1 MRILNSLILIV
12 FFSFGISIPFKNRYI
27 VPLYLKVGLSVG
39 YNDNI
44 FLFSDEEK
52 NDNDSYKYMGNSST
66 YDSSTIKPDIRI
78 LYSPHIVDG
87 KTTNF
92 IFYSSL
98 SNYPNV
104 VDNNSIYYSMRF
116 EYKIKSYN
124 WVKFGYRN
132 SLNNFLRY
140 YNDSDLPGN
149 DYIECDYSSE
159 SIYVSYSLNFNEYG
173 WSKFRLL
180 ASEQFYNPNF
190 TEFDT
195 RINEISFK
203 HHLDYKLFQISISL
217 LRSFADNISY
227 KNGILNFDC
236 GNTPENFDQIK
247 FDNFCEK
254 DNSPDLQGSH
264 WAPHLIHRDLWT
276 KVGGFSVEFDPGD
289 GSDPDLC
296 MKLWNE
302 GVRTF
307 KCISRFKVYH
317 FGSVTTRKRDI
328 NINNGT
334 KKFLLKFGF
343 NPRFFR
349 KFYLRGDGKIKYLGP
364 LDDPKLNFSMLLG
377 LIINKFK
384 YYYYKIF

>member
-1 MRILNSLILIV
+1 MNFTILIPTYNNLKYLRL
-12 FFSFGISIPFKNRYI
+12 FCESIKINSNFSHQLIFHI
-27 VPLYLKVGLSVG
+27 
-39 YNDNI
+39 NDG
-44 FLFSDEEK
+44 SDG
-52 NDNDSYKYMGNSST
+52 SY
-66 YDSSTIKPDIRI
+66 
-78 LYSPHIVDG
+78 
-87 KTTNF
+87 
-92 IFYSSL
+92 
-98 SNYPNV
+98 
-104 VDNNSIYYSMRF
+104 
-116 EYKIKSYN
+116 
-124 WVKFGYRN
+124 
-132 SLNNFLRY
+132 
-140 YNDSDLPGN
+140 
-149 DYIECDYSSE
+149 DYINNNKYQFTHSKTNIGLCSAIKEASKL
-159 SIYVSYSLNFNEYG
+159 IKNQYVLYAHDDMYFCKN
-173 WSKFRLL
+173 WD
-180 ASEQFYNPNF
+180 QFLIEEVQKQNN
-190 TEFDT
+190 
-195 RINEISFK
+195 N
-203 HHLDYKLFQISISL
+203 LFYFSGT
-217 LRSFADNISY
+217 NISY
-227 KNGILNFDC
+227 KDGILNFDC

-276 KVGGFSVEFDPGD
+276 KVEGFSIEFDPGD

-349 KFYLRGDGKIKYLGP
+349 KYYLRGDGKIKYLGP
-364 LDDPKLNFSMLLG
+364 LDDPKLNFSMLLS

>member
-1 MRILNSLILIV
+1 MNFTILIPTYNNLKYLRL
-12 FFSFGISIPFKNRYI
+12 FCESIKINSNFSHQLIFHI
-27 VPLYLKVGLSVG
+27 
-39 YNDNI
+39 NDG
-44 FLFSDEEK
+44 SDG
-52 NDNDSYKYMGNSST
+52 SY
-66 YDSSTIKPDIRI
+66 
-78 LYSPHIVDG
+78 
-87 KTTNF
+87 
-92 IFYSSL
+92 
-98 SNYPNV
+98 
-104 VDNNSIYYSMRF
+104 
-116 EYKIKSYN
+116 
-124 WVKFGYRN
+124 
-132 SLNNFLRY
+132 
-140 YNDSDLPGN
+140 
-149 DYIECDYSSE
+149 DYIKNNKYQFTHSKTNIGLCSSIKE
-159 SIYVSYSLNFNEYG
+159 SSKLIKNEYVLYAHDDMYFCKN
-173 WSKFRLL
+173 WDKFLIEEVQKQNNNL
-180 ASEQFYNPNF
+180 FYF
-190 TEFDT
+190 SGT
-195 RINEISFK
+195 
-203 HHLDYKLFQISISL
+203 
-217 LRSFADNISY
+217 NISY
-227 KNGILNFDC
+227 KDGILNFDC

-276 KVGGFSVEFDPGD
+276 KVKGFSIEFDPGD

-349 KFYLRGDGKIKYLGP
+349 KYYLRGDGKIKYLGP
-364 LDDPKLNFSMLLG
+364 LDDPKLNFSMLLS

>member
-1 MRILNSLILIV
+1 MNFTILIPTYNNLKYLRLLCESIKINSN
-12 FFSFGISIPFKNRYI
+12 FSHQLIFHI
-27 VPLYLKVGLSVG
+27 
-39 YNDNI
+39 NDG
-44 FLFSDEEK
+44 SDG
-52 NDNDSYKYMGNSST
+52 SY
-66 YDSSTIKPDIRI
+66 
-78 LYSPHIVDG
+78 
-87 KTTNF
+87 
-92 IFYSSL
+92 
-98 SNYPNV
+98 
-104 VDNNSIYYSMRF
+104 
-116 EYKIKSYN
+116 
-124 WVKFGYRN
+124 
-132 SLNNFLRY
+132 
-140 YNDSDLPGN
+140 
-149 DYIECDYSSE
+149 DYINNNKYQFTHSKTNIGLCSSIKE
-159 SIYVSYSLNFNEYG
+159 ASKLIKNQYVLYAHDDMYFCKN
-173 WSKFRLL
+173 WDKFLIEEVQKQNNNL
-180 ASEQFYNPNF
+180 FYF
-190 TEFDT
+190 SGT
-195 RINEISFK
+195 
-203 HHLDYKLFQISISL
+203 
-217 LRSFADNISY
+217 NISY
-227 KNGILNFDC
+227 KDGILNFDC

-276 KVGGFSVEFDPGD
+276 KVEGFSIEFDPGD

-349 KFYLRGDGKIKYLGP
+349 KYYLRGDSKIKYLGP
-364 LDDPKLNFSMLLG
+364 LDDPKLNFSMLLS

>member
-1 MRILNSLILIV
+1 MNFTILI
-12 FFSFGISIPFKNRYI
+12 P
-27 VPLYLKVGLSVG
+27 
-39 YNDNI
+39 
-44 FLFSDEEK
+44 
-52 NDNDSYKYMGNSST
+52 T
-66 YDSSTIKPDIRI
+66 Y
-78 LYSPHIVDG
+78 
-87 KTTNF
+87 
-92 IFYSSL
+92 
-98 SNYPNV
+98 
-104 VDNNSIYYSMRF
+104 
-116 EYKIKSYN
+116 
-124 WVKFGYRN
+124 
-132 SLNNFLRY
+132 NNFKYLRLFCESIKINSNFNHQLIFHI
-140 YNDSDLPGN
+140 NDGSDGSY
-149 DYIECDYSSE
+149 DYINNNKYQFTHSKTNIGLCSSIKE
-159 SIYVSYSLNFNEYG
+159 ASKLIKNEYVLYAHDDMYFCKN
-173 WSKFRLL
+173 WDKFLIEEVQKQNNNL
-180 ASEQFYNPNF
+180 FYF
-190 TEFDT
+190 SGT
-195 RINEISFK
+195 
-203 HHLDYKLFQISISL
+203 
-217 LRSFADNISY
+217 NISY
-227 KNGILNFDC
+227 KDGILNFDC

-276 KVGGFSVEFDPGD
+276 KVEGFSIEFDPGD

-307 KCISRFKVYH
+307 KCISGFKVYH

-349 KFYLRGDGKIKYLGP
+349 KYYLRGDGKIKYLGP
-364 LDDPKLNFSMLLG
+364 LDDPKLNFSMLLS

>member
-1 MRILNSLILIV
+1 MNFTILIPTYNNLKYLRL
-12 FFSFGISIPFKNRYI
+12 FCESIKINSNFSHQLIFHI
-27 VPLYLKVGLSVG
+27 
-39 YNDNI
+39 NDG
-44 FLFSDEEK
+44 SDG
-52 NDNDSYKYMGNSST
+52 SY
-66 YDSSTIKPDIRI
+66 
-78 LYSPHIVDG
+78 
-87 KTTNF
+87 
-92 IFYSSL
+92 
-98 SNYPNV
+98 
-104 VDNNSIYYSMRF
+104 
-116 EYKIKSYN
+116 
-124 WVKFGYRN
+124 
-132 SLNNFLRY
+132 
-140 YNDSDLPGN
+140 
-149 DYIECDYSSE
+149 DYINNNKYQFTHSKTNIGLCSSIKE
-159 SIYVSYSLNFNEYG
+159 ASKLIKNQYVLYAHDDMYFCKN
-173 WSKFRLL
+173 WDKFLIEEVQKQNNNL
-180 ASEQFYNPNF
+180 FYF
-190 TEFDT
+190 SGT
-195 RINEISFK
+195 
-203 HHLDYKLFQISISL
+203 
-217 LRSFADNISY
+217 NISY
-227 KNGILNFDC
+227 KDGILNFDC

-276 KVGGFSVEFDPGD
+276 KVEGFSIEFDPGD

-307 KCISRFKVYH
+307 KCISGFKVYH

-349 KFYLRGDGKIKYLGP
+349 KYYLRGDGKIKYLGP
-364 LDDPKLNFSMLLG
+364 LDDPKLNFSMLLS

>member
-1 MRILNSLILIV
+1 MNFTILIPTYNNLKYLRL
-12 FFSFGISIPFKNRYI
+12 FCESIKINSNFSHQLIFHI
-27 VPLYLKVGLSVG
+27 
-39 YNDNI
+39 NDG
-44 FLFSDEEK
+44 SDG
-52 NDNDSYKYMGNSST
+52 SY
-66 YDSSTIKPDIRI
+66 
-78 LYSPHIVDG
+78 
-87 KTTNF
+87 
-92 IFYSSL
+92 
-98 SNYPNV
+98 
-104 VDNNSIYYSMRF
+104 
-116 EYKIKSYN
+116 
-124 WVKFGYRN
+124 
-132 SLNNFLRY
+132 
-140 YNDSDLPGN
+140 
-149 DYIECDYSSE
+149 DYINNNKYQFTHSKTNIGLCSSIKE
-159 SIYVSYSLNFNEYG
+159 ASKLIKNQYVLYAHDDMYFCKN
-173 WSKFRLL
+173 WDKFLIEEVQKQNNNL
-180 ASEQFYNPNF
+180 FYF
-190 TEFDT
+190 SGT
-195 RINEISFK
+195 
-203 HHLDYKLFQISISL
+203 
-217 LRSFADNISY
+217 NISY
-227 KNGILNFDC
+227 KDGILNFDC

-276 KVGGFSVEFDPGD
+276 KVKGFSIEFDPGD

-349 KFYLRGDGKIKYLGP
+349 KYYLRGDGKIKYLGP
-364 LDDPKLNFSMLLG
+364 LDDPKLNFSMLLS

>member
-1 MRILNSLILIV
+1 MNFTILIPTYNNLKYLRL
-12 FFSFGISIPFKNRYI
+12 FCESIKINSNFSHQLIFHI
-27 VPLYLKVGLSVG
+27 
-39 YNDNI
+39 NDG
-44 FLFSDEEK
+44 SDG
-52 NDNDSYKYMGNSST
+52 SY
-66 YDSSTIKPDIRI
+66 
-78 LYSPHIVDG
+78 
-87 KTTNF
+87 
-92 IFYSSL
+92 
-98 SNYPNV
+98 
-104 VDNNSIYYSMRF
+104 
-116 EYKIKSYN
+116 
-124 WVKFGYRN
+124 
-132 SLNNFLRY
+132 
-140 YNDSDLPGN
+140 
-149 DYIECDYSSE
+149 DYINNNKYQFTHSKTNIGLCSSIKE
-159 SIYVSYSLNFNEYG
+159 SSKLIKNEYVLYAHDDMYFCKN
-173 WSKFRLL
+173 WDKFLIEEVQKQNNNL
-180 ASEQFYNPNF
+180 FYF
-190 TEFDT
+190 SGT
-195 RINEISFK
+195 
-203 HHLDYKLFQISISL
+203 
-217 LRSFADNISY
+217 NISY
-227 KNGILNFDC
+227 KDGILNFDC

-276 KVGGFSVEFDPGD
+276 KVGGFSIEFDPGD

-349 KFYLRGDGKIKYLGP
+349 KYYLRGDGKIKYSGP
-364 LDDPKLNFSMLLG
+364 LNDPKLNFSMLLS

-384 YYYYKIF
+384 FYYYKIF

>member
-1 MRILNSLILIV
+1 MNFTILIPTYNNLKYLRL
-12 FFSFGISIPFKNRYI
+12 FCESIKINSNFSHQLIFHI
-27 VPLYLKVGLSVG
+27 
-39 YNDNI
+39 NDG
-44 FLFSDEEK
+44 SDG
-52 NDNDSYKYMGNSST
+52 SY
-66 YDSSTIKPDIRI
+66 
-78 LYSPHIVDG
+78 
-87 KTTNF
+87 
-92 IFYSSL
+92 
-98 SNYPNV
+98 
-104 VDNNSIYYSMRF
+104 
-116 EYKIKSYN
+116 
-124 WVKFGYRN
+124 
-132 SLNNFLRY
+132 
-140 YNDSDLPGN
+140 
-149 DYIECDYSSE
+149 DYIKNNKYQFTHSKTNIGLCSSIKE
-159 SIYVSYSLNFNEYG
+159 ASKLIKNQYVLYAHDDMYFCKN
-173 WSKFRLL
+173 WDKFLIEEVQKQNNNL
-180 ASEQFYNPNF
+180 FYF
-190 TEFDT
+190 SGT
-195 RINEISFK
+195 
-203 HHLDYKLFQISISL
+203 
-217 LRSFADNISY
+217 NISY
-227 KNGILNFDC
+227 KDGILNFDC

-276 KVGGFSVEFDPGD
+276 KVEGFSIEFDPGD

-349 KFYLRGDGKIKYLGP
+349 KYYLRGDGKIKYLGP
-364 LDDPKLNFSMLLG
+364 LDDPKLNFSMLLS

>member
-1 MRILNSLILIV
+1 MNFTILIPTYNNLKYLRL
-12 FFSFGISIPFKNRYI
+12 FCESIKINSNFSHQLIFHI
-27 VPLYLKVGLSVG
+27 
-39 YNDNI
+39 NDG
-44 FLFSDEEK
+44 SDG
-52 NDNDSYKYMGNSST
+52 SY
-66 YDSSTIKPDIRI
+66 
-78 LYSPHIVDG
+78 
-87 KTTNF
+87 
-92 IFYSSL
+92 
-98 SNYPNV
+98 
-104 VDNNSIYYSMRF
+104 
-116 EYKIKSYN
+116 
-124 WVKFGYRN
+124 
-132 SLNNFLRY
+132 
-140 YNDSDLPGN
+140 
-149 DYIECDYSSE
+149 DYINNNKYQFTHSKTNIGLCSSIKE
-159 SIYVSYSLNFNEYG
+159 ASKLIKNEYVLYAHDDMYFCKN
-173 WSKFRLL
+173 WDKFLIEEVQKQNNNL
-180 ASEQFYNPNF
+180 FYF
-190 TEFDT
+190 SGT
-195 RINEISFK
+195 
-203 HHLDYKLFQISISL
+203 
-217 LRSFADNISY
+217 NISY
-227 KNGILNFDC
+227 KDGILNFDC

-264 WAPHLIHRDLWT
+264 WAPHLIHRDLWI
-276 KVGGFSVEFDPGD
+276 KVEGFSIEFDPGD

-349 KFYLRGDGKIKYLGP
+349 KYYLRGDGKIKYLGP
-364 LDDPKLNFSMLLG
+364 LDDPKLNFSMLLS

>member
-1 MRILNSLILIV
+1 MNFTILIPTYNNLKYLRL
-12 FFSFGISIPFKNRYI
+12 FCESIKINSNFSHQLIFHI
-27 VPLYLKVGLSVG
+27 
-39 YNDNI
+39 NDG
-44 FLFSDEEK
+44 SDG
-52 NDNDSYKYMGNSST
+52 SY
-66 YDSSTIKPDIRI
+66 
-78 LYSPHIVDG
+78 
-87 KTTNF
+87 
-92 IFYSSL
+92 
-98 SNYPNV
+98 
-104 VDNNSIYYSMRF
+104 
-116 EYKIKSYN
+116 
-124 WVKFGYRN
+124 
-132 SLNNFLRY
+132 
-140 YNDSDLPGN
+140 
-149 DYIECDYSSE
+149 DYINNNKYQFTHSKTNIGLCSSIKE
-159 SIYVSYSLNFNEYG
+159 ASKLIKNQYVLYAHDDMYFCKN
-173 WSKFRLL
+173 WDKFLIEEVQKQNNNL
-180 ASEQFYNPNF
+180 FYF
-190 TEFDT
+190 SGT
-195 RINEISFK
+195 
-203 HHLDYKLFQISISL
+203 
-217 LRSFADNISY
+217 NISY
-227 KNGILNFDC
+227 KDGILNFDC

-276 KVGGFSVEFDPGD
+276 KVGGFSIEFDPGD

-349 KFYLRGDGKIKYLGP
+349 KYYLRGDGKIKYLGP
-364 LDDPKLNFSMLLG
+364 LDDPKLNFSMLLS

>member
-1 MRILNSLILIV
+1 MNFTILIPTYNNLKYLRL
-12 FFSFGISIPFKNRYI
+12 FCESIKINSNFNHQLI
-27 VPLYLKVGLSVG
+27 FHI
-39 YNDNI
+39 NDG
-44 FLFSDEEK
+44 SDG
-52 NDNDSYKYMGNSST
+52 SY
-66 YDSSTIKPDIRI
+66 
-78 LYSPHIVDG
+78 
-87 KTTNF
+87 
-92 IFYSSL
+92 
-98 SNYPNV
+98 
-104 VDNNSIYYSMRF
+104 
-116 EYKIKSYN
+116 
-124 WVKFGYRN
+124 
-132 SLNNFLRY
+132 
-140 YNDSDLPGN
+140 
-149 DYIECDYSSE
+149 DYINNNKYQFTHSKTNIGLCSSIKE
-159 SIYVSYSLNFNEYG
+159 ASKLIKNQYVLYAHDDMYFCKN
-173 WSKFRLL
+173 WDKFLIEEVQKQNNNL
-180 ASEQFYNPNF
+180 FYF
-190 TEFDT
+190 SGT
-195 RINEISFK
+195 
-203 HHLDYKLFQISISL
+203 
-217 LRSFADNISY
+217 NISY
-227 KNGILNFDC
+227 KDGILNFDC

-276 KVGGFSVEFDPGD
+276 KVGGFSIEFDPGD

-349 KFYLRGDGKIKYLGP
+349 KYYLRGDGKIKYLGP
-364 LDDPKLNFSMLLG
+364 LDDPKLNFSMLLS

>member
-1 MRILNSLILIV
+1 MNFTILIPTYNNLKYLRL
-12 FFSFGISIPFKNRYI
+12 FCESIKINSNFSHQLIFHI
-27 VPLYLKVGLSVG
+27 
-39 YNDNI
+39 NDG
-44 FLFSDEEK
+44 SDG
-52 NDNDSYKYMGNSST
+52 SY
-66 YDSSTIKPDIRI
+66 
-78 LYSPHIVDG
+78 
-87 KTTNF
+87 
-92 IFYSSL
+92 
-98 SNYPNV
+98 
-104 VDNNSIYYSMRF
+104 
-116 EYKIKSYN
+116 
-124 WVKFGYRN
+124 
-132 SLNNFLRY
+132 
-140 YNDSDLPGN
+140 
-149 DYIECDYSSE
+149 DYINNNKYQFTHSKTNIGLCSSIKE
-159 SIYVSYSLNFNEYG
+159 ASKLIKNEYVLYAHDDMYFCKN
-173 WSKFRLL
+173 WDKFLIEEVQKQNNNL
-180 ASEQFYNPNF
+180 FYF
-190 TEFDT
+190 SGT
-195 RINEISFK
+195 
-203 HHLDYKLFQISISL
+203 
-217 LRSFADNISY
+217 NISY
-227 KNGILNFDC
+227 KDGILNFDC

-276 KVGGFSVEFDPGD
+276 KVEGFSIEFDPGD

-349 KFYLRGDGKIKYLGP
+349 KYYLRGDSKIKYLGP
-364 LDDPKLNFSMLLG
+364 LDDPKLNFSMLLS